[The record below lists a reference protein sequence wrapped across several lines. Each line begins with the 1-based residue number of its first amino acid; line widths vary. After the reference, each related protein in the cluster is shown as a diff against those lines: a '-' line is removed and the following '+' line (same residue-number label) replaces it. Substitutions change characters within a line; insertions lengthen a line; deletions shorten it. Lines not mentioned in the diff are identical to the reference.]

1 MPLFTMQTSFQQL
14 PKSLPIA
21 KQKELEA
28 VKRLITY
35 QFENSSLDFTLE
47 KIILFGSYATG
58 KQVEDKYVQGG
69 ITYEYKSDFDI
80 LVVSNQ
86 PISDKNWFKL
96 DIDNLVDN
104 HPTIETEVNIIHH
117 DIHFLNKKISGNHY
131 FFTDIAKEGIVLYDS
146 GRHELA
152 TPGPM
157 TPADQGQKAQEE
169 FEYWFGKADRFFE
182 SFEFNLQKEYYN
194 EAAFLLHQA
203 TECYYSALLLV
214 FTDYKP
220 KWHNLKKLGRQV
232 ASIAPKL
239 KDVFPQRNK
248 EEQRLFQLLKKAYI
262 DSRYS
267 KDYAITA
274 QELQYLADRILLLRE
289 LTEELCL
296 EEITR
301 LKGM

>member
-1 MPLFTMQTSFQQL
+1 MPTSFDQL
-14 PKSLPIA
+14 PRPLPTA
-21 KQKELEA
+21 KLEELES
-28 VKRLITY
+28 VKQLIIH
-35 QFENSSLDFTLE
+35 QFETSALEFTLE

-58 KQVEDKYVQGG
+58 KQVEDKYVQKG

-86 PISDKNWFKL
+86 SISDKNWFKL
-96 DIDNLVDN
+96 GIDDLVDN

-117 DIHFLNKKISGNHY
+117 DIHFLNKKISENYY
-131 FFTDIAKEGIVLYDS
+131 FFTDMAKEGIELYDS

-157 TPADQGQKAQEE
+157 TPAEQGQKAQEE
-169 FEYWFGKADRFFE
+169 FEYWFRKADDFYAGFE
-182 SFEFNLQKEYYN
+182 LLREKKDYST
-194 EAAFLLHQA
+194 AAFLLHQA
-203 TECYYSALLLV
+203 TESYYSALLLV
-214 FTDYKP
+214 FTDYRP

-232 ASIAPKL
+232 ASIAPRL

-262 DSRYS
+262 DSRYR

-274 QELQYLADRILLLRE
+274 QELQYLAERVLLLRA
-289 LTEELCL
+289 LTEALCQK
-296 EEITR
+296 EIAR
-301 LKGM
+301 LKGI